1 MQQQVPFR
9 SPAFLTALAV
19 LFAGLLLSTTV
30 LPTLLSCST
39 QTCMAAPAPVEEEQ
53 LHSRDV
59 HKLGT
64 VPDRSWCC
72 SALLLGQRMRAAFR
86 DRDVA
91 LPNGPISD
99 VPLQPPKV
107 A

>member
-1 MQQQVPFR
+1 MMAV
-9 SPAFLTALAV
+9 AV
-19 LFAGLLLSTTV
+19 LFSGLLLSLAV
-30 LPTLLSCST
+30 LPTVLSCST
-39 QTCMAAPAPVEEEQ
+39 ETCMAAPVPTEEEQ
-53 LHSRDV
+53 LHGRDV

-72 SALLLGQRMRAAFR
+72 STLLLGQRMRAAFR

-99 VPLQPPKV
+99 VPLQPPK
-107 A
+107 AG

>member
-1 MQQQVPFR
+1 MV
-9 SPAFLTALAV
+9 ALAL
-19 LFAGLLLSTTV
+19 LFSGLLLSTAV
-30 LPTLLSCST
+30 MPTLVAST
-39 QTCMAAPAPVEEEQ
+39 CGKACVAAPVTTEEEQ
-53 LHSRDV
+53 LHGRDV
-59 HKLGT
+59 HKLST

-72 SALLLGQRMRAAFR
+72 SALVLGQRMRAAFR

-99 VPLQPPKV
+99 VPLQPPRI